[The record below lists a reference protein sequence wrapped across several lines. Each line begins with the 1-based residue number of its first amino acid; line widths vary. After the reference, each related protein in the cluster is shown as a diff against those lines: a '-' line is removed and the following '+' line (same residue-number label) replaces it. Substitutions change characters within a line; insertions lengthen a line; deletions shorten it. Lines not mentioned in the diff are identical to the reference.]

1 MISRGQLKQLIEH
14 EGYPSVSIY
23 IPTFRVGQEQE
34 DKIRFKNGVQKAQN
48 VLEDSGMERAD
59 ALTFLAKGHELIDSD
74 DFWKHQKEGLAV
86 FIGKGFF
93 AQYSLPVHFRQHT
106 SIDQHFHIR
115 PLMPLFT
122 EQTDFYLLALSQN
135 EVRFFKGDLHSIQ
148 PVDVSEH
155 VPENMDKA
163 LMLDPDSSLQ
173 MHGSDVQGGGI
184 YHGHGGG
191 RDKMD
196 GYLKEYFAIVDR
208 GLREFLDD
216 ETIPMI
222 LATVDVNAAL
232 YQDVAKYNHLRE
244 KYVAGSPEDLS
255 AKQLHEQAWEIMEG
269 YAHSNRNDFREE
281 FGSYLAG
288 NRASTSAT
296 DIIAS
301 AVEGKVQTVFID
313 KDAELY
319 GTYDPKLHKVSIHQE
334 KQEDSQNLLE
344 FLARRVFTQDGQ
356 VFNLSKEEFPHQTAD
371 MNAIY
376 RF

>member
-1 MISRGQLKQLIEH
+1 MISREQINKVMEH

-34 DKIRFKNGVQKAQN
+34 DRIRFKNGIQQAQN
-48 VLEDSGMERAD
+48 ELENSGMERAD
-59 ALTFLAKGHELIDSD
+59 ALSFLAKGHELIDD
-74 DFWKHQKEGLAV
+74 DEFWRYQQEGLAV
-86 FIGKGFF
+86 FIGKNFF
-93 AQYSLPVHFRQHT
+93 AQYRLPIHFKQHT
-106 SIDQHFHIR
+106 SVDQHFYIR
-115 PLMPLFT
+115 SLMSLFT
-122 EQTDFYLLALSQN
+122 EETDFYLLALSQN
-135 EVRFFKGDLHSIQ
+135 EVRFFKGNRHSIQ
-148 PVDVSEH
+148 AVDVSEH
-155 VPENMDKA
+155 VPENMEKA

-173 MHGSDVQGGGI
+173 MHGSDMPGGAI

-222 LATVDVNAAL
+222 LATVDVNASL
-232 YQDVAKYNHLRE
+232 YQDVAKYNHLLE
-244 KYVAGSPEDLS
+244 KYVAGSPEDMS
-255 AKQLHEQAWEIMEG
+255 PQQLHESAWETMDG
-269 YAHSNRNDFREE
+269 HVHTNQNNFREK
-281 FGSYLAG
+281 FGSYLAD

-301 AVEGKVQTVFID
+301 AVEGKVESVFID
-313 KDAELY
+313 KEAELY
-319 GTYDPKLHKVSIHQE
+319 GTYDADLHKVEIHQE
-334 KQEDSQNLLE
+334 RQDNSQNLLE
-344 FLARRVFTQDGQ
+344 FLARRVFAADGK
-356 VFNLSKEEFPHQTAD
+356 VFNLSKEEFPHQDAD